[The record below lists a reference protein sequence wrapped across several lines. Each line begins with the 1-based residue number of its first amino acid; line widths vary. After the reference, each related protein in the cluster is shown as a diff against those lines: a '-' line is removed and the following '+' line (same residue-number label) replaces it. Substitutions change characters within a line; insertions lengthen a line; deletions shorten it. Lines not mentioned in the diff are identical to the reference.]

1 MYAKYQYLKRI
12 GAPRHLRRGGGIYT
26 VLKGWLKNNTEKRN
40 TLLAEK
46 KTVYAKYSEQTK
58 KQYAQGSM
66 KTAIDLEH
74 CTLALDALETEV
86 CFLSGG
92 RGRSR

>member
-1 MYAKYQYLKRI
+1 MYAKYQYLKRF

-46 KTVYAKYSEQTK
+46 KQCMQSIQN
-58 KQYAQGSM
+58 KQKSSM
-66 KTAIDLEH
+66 LK
-74 CTLALDALETEV
+74 EV
-86 CFLSGG
+86 
-92 RGRSR
+92 